1 MPTFSAITVVDRMP
15 TPVSHVFTPADKSP
29 AGVAVFKRS
38 TGVPVG
44 DELLTMS
51 RRESAGKVRTVTK
64 LAVPLVQNQT
74 VNGVVTPVVVDTNY
88 VEITVTSSKYSSTQ
102 DRANMI
108 GMIHKLLGVDQ
119 TNMTKYFVDLE
130 GFYG

>member
-1 MPTFSAITVVDRMP
+1 MPAFAAITVVDRMP
-15 TPVSHVFTPADKSP
+15 TPVTHVFTPADKSS

-44 DELLTMS
+44 DEVLTMS
-51 RRESAGKVRTVTK
+51 KRESAGKVRTVTK

-88 VEITVTSSKYSSTQ
+88 IELIVTSSKYSSTQ
-102 DRANMI
+102 DRANMV
-108 GMIHKLLGVDQ
+108 GMVHKLLGVDQ
-119 TNMTKYFVDLE
+119 VNLTKFYVDLE
-130 GFYG
+130 GIY